1 MAVPMPQLVEG
12 QAARLDVGAS
22 VPCRVIGFSGRD
34 VVLALGAP
42 LPEELED
49 PVTGYLLLESRG
61 HLRAVRGQLVSPA
74 GEEIV
79 WRLTDDIRL
88 GQRRQFS
95 RAPLMLPAHLAAPGG
110 ARWITV
116 TRDVSAGGV
125 GVERRG
131 AAPAAG
137 PLELTLVLVEGR
149 HEIVAEVSVAR
160 ETAADL
166 GLRFERIERDDRLQL
181 AALVFAY
188 HRRR

>member
-1 MAVPMPQLVEG
+1 MAVPLPQLVEG
-12 QAARLDVGAS
+12 QVARLDVGAS
-22 VPCRVIGFSGRD
+22 LPCRVIGFSGRD
-34 VVLALGAP
+34 VVLALDAR
-42 LPEELED
+42 LPEELDD
-49 PVTGYLLLESRG
+49 PVGGYLLLESGG
-61 HLRAVRGQLVSPA
+61 HLRAVRGQLASPA

-95 RAPLMLPAHLAAPGG
+95 RAPLALPARLTNADGKE
-110 ARWITV
+110 WTTV

-125 GVERRG
+125 GVARRG
-131 AAPAAG
+131 ADPGTG
-137 PLELTLVLVEGR
+137 PLELRLVLVEGQ

-166 GLRFERIERDDRLQL
+166 GLRFERIEREDRLQL
-181 AALVFAY
+181 AALAFAY